1 MKLKLQ
7 SNNLQSY
14 LAPSDIIDFDSRIYS
29 GIRDLADNLQ
39 SISTDKTDYI
49 KNAYEYVRD
58 KIDHS
63 ADINQDEVT
72 CCSSEVL
79 KKQHGIC
86 FAKSH
91 LLAENFL
98 MR

>member
-29 GIRDLADNLQ
+29 GIRDL
-39 SISTDKTDYI
+39 
-49 KNAYEYVRD
+49 
-58 KIDHS
+58 